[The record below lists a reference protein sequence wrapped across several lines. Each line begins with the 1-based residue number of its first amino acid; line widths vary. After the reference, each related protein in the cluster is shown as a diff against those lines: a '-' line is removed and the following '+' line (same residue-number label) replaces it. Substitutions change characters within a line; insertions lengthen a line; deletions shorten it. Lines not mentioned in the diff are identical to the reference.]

1 MNLNGPR
8 KTRNENR
15 YKFILSPKMFNVNV
29 VELISML
36 KSALISMNDCDQN
49 FRHHFVAINFSVKL
63 IQCGKTD
70 QSIATVSAGMSY
82 GALMSDRKSQLQRI
96 SKPQ

>member
-63 IQCGKTD
+63 IQCGKTGPINCNGIGRHVIWR
-70 QSIATVSAGMSY
+70 SHE
-82 GALMSDRKSQLQRI
+82 
-96 SKPQ
+96 